1 MASNSTKN
9 TYGNEDG
16 NLRDLSPV
24 STGNNPLFGESR
36 GSPGSPLALCYR
48 PLRGLNTKSKR
59 PNSWAPAQAGAFG
72 LPLGGAFLGN
82 NYQEFLKIT
91 RFKQRD
97 ESRSSSFDQSIRG
110 KSFCCQALKFRD

>member
-16 NLRDLSPV
+16 NVRDLSPV
-24 STGNNPLFGESR
+24 STGYNPLFGESR

-59 PNSWAPAQAGAFG
+59 PNSRGHSPEDEKAAGEKAGAF
-72 LPLGGAFLGN
+72 PP
-82 NYQEFLKIT
+82 I
-91 RFKQRD
+91 RRR
-97 ESRSSSFDQSIRG
+97 SRTSDDPKAAHQTTKLQCPCSRATIRL
-110 KSFCCQALKFRD
+110 C